1 MRLMSD
7 VNSIEKRLVKELLHG
22 DALALQKLY
31 KMYSPKLYRFIYG
44 AIKDHD
50 DTEDILQTVFI
61 KLWDSHEKLRTDT
74 CFEAFLMTI
83 TRNTVY
89 NFFKQRYNQRTL
101 SENLAKQAGKVEPP
115 SDELLIKSE
124 LFGLLQ
130 QLVDSLPTKRREIF
144 ILNRFKGYTYREI
157 AEMLN
162 ISENTVD
169 TQMRK
174 ALETL
179 KDGLSNEIITSFIFV
194 LFCSY

>member
-1 MRLMSD
+1 
-7 VNSIEKRLVKELLHG
+7 
-22 DALALQKLY
+22 
-31 KMYSPKLYRFIYG
+31 
-44 AIKDHD
+44 
-50 DTEDILQTVFI
+50 
-61 KLWDSHEKLRTDT
+61 
-74 CFEAFLMTI
+74 MTI

>member
-1 MRLMSD
+1 MSD

-89 NFFKQRYNQRTL
+89 TSL
-101 SENLAKQAGKVEPP
+101 SSGTT
-115 SDELLIKSE
+115 SE
-124 LFGLLQ
+124 
-130 QLVDSLPTKRREIF
+130 
-144 ILNRFKGYTYREI
+144 RFLKI
-157 AEMLN
+157 WQ
-162 ISENTVD
+162 S
-169 TQMRK
+169 K
-174 ALETL
+174 LER
-179 KDGLSNEIITSFIFV
+179 
-194 LFCSY
+194 

>member
-1 MRLMSD
+1 MSD
-7 VNSIEKRLVKELLHG
+7 VNSIEKGLVEELLKG
-22 DALALQKLY
+22 DAFALQKLY

-44 AIKDHD
+44 AIKNHD

-74 CFEAFLMTI
+74 CFEAFLMTM

-89 NFFKQRYNQRTL
+89 NFFKQRYNQRNL
-101 SENLAKQAGKVEPP
+101 SENFAKQAGKVEPP
-115 SDELLIKSE
+115 SDEILIESE

-130 QLVDSLPTKRREIF
+130 QLVEALPAKRREIF

-179 KDGLSNEIITSFIFV
+179 KKGLSNEIITSFVFV
-194 LFCSY
+194 LFCRC

>member
-1 MRLMSD
+1 MSD
-7 VNSIEKRLVKELLHG
+7 VNSIEKGLVKELLEG

-44 AIKDHD
+44 AIKNHD

-74 CFEAFLMTI
+74 CFEAFLMTM

-89 NFFKQRYNQRTL
+89 NFFKQKFNQRNLT
-101 SENLAKQAGKVEPP
+101 ENFAKQAGTEAPP
-115 SDELLIKSE
+115 CDEQLIESE

-130 QLVDSLPTKRREIF
+130 TLVEALPPKRREIF

-157 AEMLN
+157 AEMLG

-169 TQMRK
+169 SQMRK
-174 ALETL
+174 ALQSIKT
-179 KDGLSNEIITSFIFV
+179 GLSKEFLTSFVFV
-194 LFCSY
+194 LFCNY

>member
-1 MRLMSD
+1 MSD

-144 ILNRFKGYTYREI
+144 ILNRLLLIE
-157 AEMLN
+157 
-162 ISENTVD
+162 
-169 TQMRK
+169 
-174 ALETL
+174 
-179 KDGLSNEIITSFIFV
+179 
-194 LFCSY
+194 